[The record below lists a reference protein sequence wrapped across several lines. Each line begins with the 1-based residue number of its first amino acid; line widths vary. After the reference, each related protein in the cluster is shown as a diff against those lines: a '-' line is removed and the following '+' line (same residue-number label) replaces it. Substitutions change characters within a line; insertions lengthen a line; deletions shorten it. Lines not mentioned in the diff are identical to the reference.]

1 MPLWLFF
8 FLAVLAVL
16 SALGVV
22 LQANPVHCLLGLAVN
37 LLDIGVIFIGLGAV
51 TIGFLQIII
60 YVGAIMVL
68 FLFVIWLLN
77 LQTEGLG
84 GYLGLKFFGAIGA
97 AALTAELAVIFLSAA
112 PSSRLVTAPATQ
124 SSISS
129 LGQAL
134 FSDYL
139 IAFEVT
145 SVLLLAAVAG
155 AIGLARRVPSSDQTE
170 RSGAGETRPGEAGR
184 SPEQSRREMSLRDAY
199 GTVDQREQMPSAIPA
214 SARADSGRSE
224 RRSA

>member
-16 SALGVV
+16 AALGVI
-22 LQANPVHCLLGLAVN
+22 LQRNPVHCLLGLAVN
-37 LLDIGVIFIGLGAV
+37 LLDIAIIFIGLGAV

-77 LQTEGLG
+77 LQAEGIS

-97 AALTAELAVIFLSAA
+97 AALAAELAVVFLHAA
-112 PSSRLVTAPATQ
+112 PISKVVAAPASQ
-124 SSISS
+124 GSIYR
-129 LGQAL
+129 LGRAL

-145 SVLLLAAVAG
+145 SVLLLAAVVG
-155 AIGLARRVPSSDQTE
+155 AIGLARRVPSSAALDSRDQI
-170 RSGAGETRPGEAGR
+170 P
-184 SPEQSRREMSLRDAY
+184 
-199 GTVDQREQMPSAIPA
+199 PSIPA
-214 SARADSGRSE
+214 PARGDSQGRE

>member
-16 SALGVV
+16 SALGVI
-22 LQANPVHCLLGLAVN
+22 LQSNPVHCLLGLAVN
-37 LLDIGVIFIGLGAV
+37 LLDIGIIFIGLGAV
-51 TIGFLQIII
+51 TVGFLQIII
-60 YVGAIMVL
+60 YVGAVMVL

-77 LQTEGLG
+77 LQAESFR

-97 AALTAELAVIFLSAA
+97 AALTAGLAVIFLRAA
-112 PSSRLVTAPATQ
+112 PISRLVTAPANQ
-124 SSISS
+124 SSISH

-145 SVLLLAAVAG
+145 SLLMLAAVVG
-155 AIGLARRVPSSDQTE
+155 AIGLARRIPSSDQAE
-170 RSGAGETRPGEAGR
+170 QSGA
-184 SPEQSRREMSLRDAY
+184 EQMSLRGAY
-199 GTVDQREQMPSAIPA
+199 RTVDHREQMSTTNPA
-214 SARADSGRSE
+214 SERADSE
-224 RRSA
+224 

>member
-1 MPLWLFF
+1 MPPWLFF

-22 LQANPVHCLLGLAVN
+22 LQSNPVHCLLGLAVN
-37 LLDIGVIFIGLGAV
+37 LLDVGVIFIGLDAV
-51 TIGFLQIII
+51 TVGLLQIII

-77 LQTEGLG
+77 LQAEGFS
-84 GYLGLKFFGAIGA
+84 GYLGLKVFGAIGA
-97 AALTAELAVIFLSAA
+97 AALAAELAVIFLHAA
-112 PSSRLVTAPATQ
+112 PISRLVAVPATQ
-124 SSISS
+124 SSIAS
-129 LGQAL
+129 LGRAL

-145 SVLLLAAVAG
+145 SVLMLAAVVG
-155 AIGLARRVPSSDQTE
+155 AIGLARRIPSAAGTDQ
-170 RSGAGETRPGEAGR
+170 S
-184 SPEQSRREMSLRDAY
+184 
-199 GTVDQREQMPSAIPA
+199 EQMPSAISA
-214 SARADSGRSE
+214 STMADSERRE

>member
-8 FLAVLAVL
+8 FLAILAVL

-22 LQANPVHCLLGLAVN
+22 LQSNPVHCLLGLAVN
-37 LLDIGVIFIGLGAV
+37 LLDAGVIFIGLGAV
-51 TIGFLQIII
+51 TVGLLQIII
-60 YVGAIMVL
+60 YVGAILVL

-77 LQTEGLG
+77 LQAQGFSGHLA
-84 GYLGLKFFGAIGA
+84 LKFFGAIGA
-97 AALTAELAVIFLSAA
+97 AVLAAELAVIFLHAA
-112 PSSRLVTAPATQ
+112 PISRLAVLPAMP

-129 LGQAL
+129 LGRAL

-145 SVLLLAAVAG
+145 SVLMLAAVVG
-155 AIGLARRVPSSDQTE
+155 AIGLARRIPLVANTDQNEQAPLAISTSAMAE
-170 RSGAGETRPGEAGR
+170 SAG
-184 SPEQSRREMSLRDAY
+184 Q
-199 GTVDQREQMPSAIPA
+199 
-214 SARADSGRSE
+214 E